1 MIWVMI
7 LSLWAIMVYQYMEEE
22 ESQTM
27 TYVANPFKEP
37 APQPR
42 PDDPPLQPLPAP
54 GVSRAGV
61 PTPQPPVEIL
71 PAPILPPTPEPGD
84 ELPMQPIPP
93 KLQAARP
100 TRHTLPLRREIKI
113 PAHDPPIPPGFAK
126 TPTRHFNIYAEGG
139 PAGETLLETLE
150 NLHGNLMLDLAAFSP
165 WAREEK
171 VSLFLFKSQETYR
184 KVTGRPAWS
193 GGASSVPKRKV
204 YLYESEELNGILA
217 HELCHIFYDGFFL
230 GAKPNPLWLSE
241 GMATL
246 VQVERGLAA
255 PNWLRENLEILSADG
270 GFALTDLMRV
280 RSTAGSSDDN
290 VRLWYTQS
298 YSLVRFLIRTQYRS
312 SFYNFSRHLRDGKS
326 AQESLYRAYGMPYTS
341 LKALET
347 AWRRDIRVRK
357 DTR

>member
-1 MIWVMI
+1 MI
-7 LSLWAIMVYQYMEEE
+7 LSLWGIMVYQYLEEDE
-22 ESQTM
+22 AQTM
-27 TYVANPFKEP
+27 TYVSNPFQSPAPLPRPEPLPLPPPPLPSPAELP
-37 APQPR
+37 APQTTPS
-42 PDDPPLQPLPAP
+42 LPAP
-54 GVSRAGV
+54 
-61 PTPQPPVEIL
+61 TPPK
-71 PAPILPPTPEPGD
+71 D
-84 ELPMQPIPP
+84 ELPMQPLPP
-93 KLQAARP
+93 KQPAARP
-100 TRHTLPLRREIKI
+100 TRRKEPLRREVVI
-113 PAHDPPIPPGFAK
+113 ASHDPPIPPGFAK
-126 TPTRHFNIYAEGG
+126 TPTRHFNVYAEGQE
-139 PAGETLLETLE
+139 AQSELLETLE

-204 YLYESEELNGILA
+204 YLYESDELNGILA

-255 PNWLRENLEILSADG
+255 PNWLRENLEILNADG
-270 GFALTDLMRV
+270 GFSLTDLMRV

-312 SFYNFSRHLRDGKS
+312 SFYNFSLYLRQGKS

-347 AWRRDIRVRK
+347 AWRRDLRARK
-357 DTR
+357 EMR